1 MTEWNASEYDRL
13 SALQATMAEEA
24 LSVLKLQGNER
35 ILDVGCGKGKTTAE
49 IAARVPQG
57 SVTGVQTCALPI
69 WLGVLSTNVEFAS
82 SREWGYNW
90 LSALQ
95 SQFWSRKPSACRD
108 RKSVV

>member
-35 ILDVGCGKGKTTAE
+35 ILDVGCGNGKTTAE

-57 SVTGVQTCALPI
+57 SVTGVD
-69 WLGVLSTNVEFAS
+69 AS
-82 SREWGYNW
+82 AEMI
-90 LSALQ
+90 A
-95 SQFWSRKPSACRD
+95 
-108 RKSVV
+108 